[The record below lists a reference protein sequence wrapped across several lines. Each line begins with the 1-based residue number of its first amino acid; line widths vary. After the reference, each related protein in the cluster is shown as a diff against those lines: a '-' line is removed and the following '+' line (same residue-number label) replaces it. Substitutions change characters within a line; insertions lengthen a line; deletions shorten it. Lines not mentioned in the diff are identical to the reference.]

1 MINLQLKDR
10 EFLELYGEF
19 CRMRALALNISKR
32 DVFKANWWRDRY
44 AYSDHIIRNL
54 ECVAEAQ
61 GLDLQEVNNDGC

>member
-1 MINLQLKDR
+1 MINLQLKDK
-10 EFLELYGEF
+10 EFMELYGEL

-44 AYSDHIIRNL
+44 TYSDHIIKNL

-61 GLDLQEVNNDGC
+61 GLDLQEVSNE

>member
-1 MINLQLKDR
+1 MINLQLKDK
-10 EFLELYGEF
+10 EFMELYGEL

-54 ECVAEAQ
+54 EAVAEAQ
-61 GLDLQEVNNDGC
+61 GLDLQEVNNDG